1 MEKIKIAICDD
12 IKYICEYFDESLSE
26 ESDFEVV
33 GTANTSEM
41 CLEMCQEKHPDVLL
55 LDIQMEEM
63 DSGILLIPKIKE
75 SNPDIKIIMLTIH
88 EEDDFIIRIFEYG
101 ANDYI
106 IKTQPIEAVKEAIR
120 AAYNNRVMLHPN
132 ISKVVLRE
140 LQQIRSSQ
148 LSLLNAINMLSQLTS
163 SELEILHDLC
173 SGYSY
178 AQIAAKR
185 FVEEGTIRVHIVR
198 IKKKF
203 GIKNTNH
210 LIKELKNLNV
220 FEAFDVLGGKKSE

>member
-12 IKYICEYFDESLSE
+12 IKYIGEYFVESLSE
-26 ESDFEVV
+26 ESDFEVI
-33 GTANTSEM
+33 GT
-41 CLEMCQEKHPDVLL
+41 
-55 LDIQMEEM
+55 
-63 DSGILLIPKIKE
+63 
-75 SNPDIKIIMLTIH
+75 
-88 EEDDFIIRIFEYG
+88 

-163 SELEILHDLC
+163 SEPGILHDLC